1 MVHDPTSSL
10 ALGLD
15 LLRRVAASARDAKNR
30 IIRKTSNHETISSLC
45 LSVSVCLSLSVCLCL
60 SVSVCL
66 SLSVCLCLSV
76 SVCLSPTVSVDY
88 LNSPLSS
95 LRLLNFITP
104 IHVMH

>member
-45 LSVSVCLSLSVCLCL
+45 LSLSVCLCLSVSVCLSLSVCLCL

-76 SVCLSPTVSVDY
+76 SDCFCRLPKLSGVVIE
-88 LNSPLSS
+88 LGQ
-95 LRLLNFITP
+95 I
-104 IHVMH
+104 